1 MCVFA
6 GDILVQQN
14 KAFWRKHKSCGEVKG
29 SVGLKLNPDSVITG
43 PEDFCTPLFVLFQW
57 FRVFFASD
65 PLKLRYVCA
74 TPHDRLYIVCH
85 LTRTVRLIGFQ
96 DGQRSVITYDLR
108 ELQGDICSLSACFSS
123 YYCFA
128 VLGIFLGGLLRVP
141 VDRS

>member
-29 SVGLKLNPDSVITG
+29 SVGLKLNLDSVITG

-85 LTRTVRLIGFQ
+85 LTVGVVRFQ
-96 DGQRSVITYDLR
+96 DGHHSVITYDWL
-108 ELQGDICSLSACFSS
+108 ELQGDICSLSACPS
-123 YYCFA
+123 YCFA
-128 VLGIFLGGLLRVP
+128 VLGIFLGGLLQVP
-141 VDRS
+141 VDHS